1 MYETEA
7 TVQRLS
13 YCLILVDD
21 LISFCH
27 YRIQRRDNRAQK
39 YEIHNMGCWWSAKA
53 ETSVETLL
61 LEHSRYDQLIPDETN
76 HGKERELYNYWTSQK
91 QYQSF

>member
-1 MYETEA
+1 MKTET

-13 YCLILVDD
+13 CCVILVNDF
-21 LISFCH
+21 ISFWH
-27 YRIQRRDNRAQK
+27 YRIQRRDNRAQE

-61 LEHSRYDQLIPDETN
+61 LEHSRYDQLVPDEIN
-76 HGKERELYNYWTSQK
+76 YARERGL
-91 QYQSF
+91 